1 MVSVKNLSVFYNN
14 FRVLNNISFDVKKG
28 DFLHIV
34 GPNGGGKTTL
44 VKAILKSVE
53 NKSLSISIKSNKLSY
68 LSQFNNISKLV
79 PITVLEVLESVSNN
93 MNDIDLWLKK
103 FDMISYKF
111 SSFRELSGGEK
122 QRIFII
128 RSLLLNPEIFILDE
142 PTSSLD
148 PSFRERFLELL
159 FDLNKNKK
167 MTILNVTHDL
177 TDIVKE
183 NSRIIYLDRE
193 IYFNGSYNE
202 FKKFEH
208 KGHKHD

>member
-53 NKSLSISIKSNKLSY
+53 NKSLSISIQSNKLSY

-79 PITVLEVLESVSNN
+79 PITVLEVLESVSNRV
-93 MNDIDLWLKK
+93 NDIDLWLKK

-122 QRIFII
+122 QRISIARAMLKESTII
-128 RSLLLNPEIFILDE
+128 LLDE
-142 PTSSLD
+142 ATSSLNL
-148 PSFRERFLELL
+148 RLRI
-159 FDLNKNKK
+159 KYK
-167 MTILNVTHDL
+167 M
-177 TDIVKE
+177 
-183 NSRIIYLDRE
+183 R
-193 IYFNGSYNE
+193 
-202 FKKFEH
+202 
-208 KGHKHD
+208 

>member
-1 MVSVKNLSVFYNN
+1 MVSVKNLSVIYNN
-14 FRVLNNISFDVKKG
+14 FRVLNNISFEVKKG

-79 PITVLEVLESVSNN
+79 PITVLEVLESVSNS

-167 MTILNVTHDL
+167 MTILNITHDL
-177 TDIVKE
+177 TDIVRE
-183 NSRIIYLDRE
+183 NSRIIYLDRV

-202 FKKFEH
+202 FKTFEH

>member
-53 NKSLSISIKSNKLSY
+53 NKSLSISIQSNKLSY

-79 PITVLEVLESVSNN
+79 PITVLEVLESVSNRV
-93 MNDIDLWLKK
+93 NDIDLWLKK

-167 MTILNVTHDL
+167 MTILNSL
-177 TDIVKE
+177 MI
-183 NSRIIYLDRE
+183 
-193 IYFNGSYNE
+193 
-202 FKKFEH
+202 
-208 KGHKHD
+208 